1 MRVNDKS
8 KTEKDEIRKK
18 LRERDGTLCQ
28 IDYCITED
36 EYRKKTGKDFDI
48 HHLDENPHNW
58 DIDNNLVLSAH
69 ECNVR
74 ETPRGKG
81 KFNRERIAETI
92 KSLNQNTKRS
102 VVDKDRYTD
111 DAGLRINSLSEFKN
125 DKLKPLADQ
134 EFEKIV
140 EKEIEVEREGLL
152 DAMAKISG
160 LTQQTC
166 RNYLKAFINPH
177 NGEYEEFPKIIDGKK
192 TWFIRRR
199 VP

>member
-1 MRVNDKS
+1 MRLNDKS
-8 KTEKDEIRKK
+8 QREKEEIRNI
-18 LRERDGTLCQ
+18 LRKRDGNLCQ
-28 IDYCITED
+28 IDYCEK
-36 EYRKKTGKDFDI
+36 EENYRKRTGKSFDV
-48 HHLDENPHNW
+48 HHVNENPNDW
-58 DIDNNLVLSAH
+58 DWNNIVLAAH
-69 ECNVR
+69 ACNVR

-81 KFNRERIAETI
+81 KFSPGCIDATL

-111 DAGLRINSLSEFKN
+111 EAGLRINSLSEFKN

-177 NGEYEEFPKIIDGKK
+177 NGEYEELPKITDGKK